1 MATIRQLRT
10 EQEPAGFF
18 DRADFDVFREECIA
32 DAEYDEARLRVKE
45 KLLALHDEIYPRMR
59 ELGWDLYPTGRRQS
73 LVSPARVSEQNP
85 KVERLIL
92 PYGKPELSRQMMRK
106 QFGEP
111 FRDIRSNAL
120 LAVTLEQNGVT
131 TELVIA
137 DSAWVDAVNFR
148 DKALGGSPDK
158 QHLRWLAS
166 NLNDFV
172 ITFETK
178 GESVYRA
185 QATRWV
191 NLGVLDNALEK
202 FEPRIHTLRV
212 RAAVPP
218 DDKNLARD
226 RLPAFMIDR
235 FAQLFPLYDYLAWSP
250 KNNYV
255 RH

>member
-106 QFGEP
+106 HFGEP

-148 DKALGGSPDK
+148 DKALGGELLVNG
-158 QHLRWLAS
+158 QGLGLRPVHDAALDLA
-166 NLNDFV
+166 
-172 ITFETK
+172 
-178 GESVYRA
+178 A
-185 QATRWV
+185 QGKMVADAGTGRI
-191 NLGVLDNALEK
+191 LGWISLFIGAILLLPLLLDRLMQGVQE
-202 FEPRIHTLRV
+202 
-212 RAAVPP
+212 
-218 DDKNLARD
+218 DKNTD
-226 RLPAFMIDR
+226 
-235 FAQLFPLYDYLAWSP
+235 
-250 KNNYV
+250 
-255 RH
+255 